1 MEGIRKRRKER
12 GKKEGRAGGGEARKK
27 RRKGER
33 KMGKRET
40 YRQATLH
47 FYKVCLINIY
57 KEKLFEN
64 ISYLQQDSIYH
75 PYV

>member
-1 MEGIRKRRKER
+1 
-12 GKKEGRAGGGEARKK
+12 
-27 RRKGER
+27 
-33 KMGKRET
+33 MGKRET